1 MKINP
6 GGVSG
11 MVPDRGHGG
20 HWSVVAAAVGCLIA
34 WASAVAE
41 PQGNGV
47 SANPNQKPQADQPS
61 ANPPASIQYQ
71 DQRQTG
77 GYRANCREPQ
87 GREDSDLCAQ
97 CGSVEGVRQA
107 NRIASTA
114 NGIAAQANEIGRSGL
129 WLTGFE
135 FPALWSK

>member
-61 ANPPASIQYQ
+61 ANPPASIQPVFPRCCGLQLTYCAGSAIKIR
-71 DQRQTG
+71 DIAVVGWAGHG
-77 GYRANCREPQ
+77 GRD
-87 GREDSDLCAQ
+87 G
-97 CGSVEGVRQA
+97 
-107 NRIASTA
+107 
-114 NGIAAQANEIGRSGL
+114 
-129 WLTGFE
+129 
-135 FPALWSK
+135 